1 MLIYCIEKDKNGSI
15 SNLGW
20 AYETS
25 DNVEGGKPNKY
36 KNTSKEEFIKQA
48 KSNNLEDKIRT
59 TKNDNVSIISDKY
72 LRTDGDKNKHND
84 MLDLDSCDKFIMDI
98 ASDTLSENAKV
109 VR

>member
-1 MLIYCIEKDKNGSI
+1 MLIYCIEKDKNGII

-20 AYETS
+20 TYEES
-25 DNVEGGKPNKY
+25 DNVEGETPNVY
-36 KNTSKEEFIKQA
+36 KSTLKEEFIKQA
-48 KSNNLEDKIRT
+48 KSNNLEDNIRT

-84 MLDLDSCDKFIMDI
+84 MLDLDNCDEFIMDI
-98 ASDTLSENAKV
+98 MNDTFWKNAKI

>member
-1 MLIYCIEKDKNGSI
+1 MYRKDKNGAI

-20 AYETS
+20 AYEES
-25 DNVEGGKPNKY
+25 DNVEVENPNEY

-59 TKNDNVSIISDKY
+59 TKNDNVSIISNKY

-84 MLDLDSCDKFIMDI
+84 MLDLDSCDKFIMGI
-98 ASDTLSENAKV
+98 INDTFWKNTKI

>member
-1 MLIYCIEKDKNGSI
+1 MLIYCIEKDKNDVI

-25 DNVEGGKPNKY
+25 DNVEGGKPNEY

-84 MLDLDSCDKFIMDI
+84 MLDLDSCDEFIMDI
-98 ASDTLSENAKV
+98 MNDTFWKNAKI